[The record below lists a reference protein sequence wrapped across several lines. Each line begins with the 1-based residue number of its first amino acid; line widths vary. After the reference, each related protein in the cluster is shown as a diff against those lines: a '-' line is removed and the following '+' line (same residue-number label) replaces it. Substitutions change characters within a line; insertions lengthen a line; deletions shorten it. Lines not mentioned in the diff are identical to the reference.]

1 MEGCELEEKSLT
13 CERSFHFSFHVNPD
27 FKMLFENLTAQIG
40 APLSLGTQL
49 RFKAIDDLRVNTF
62 KLQ

>member
-40 APLSLGTQL
+40 APLSLGT
-49 RFKAIDDLRVNTF
+49 
-62 KLQ
+62 